1 MREGYQTS
9 SPVNQIGGANIT
21 RERDH
26 NCIEMH
32 LKNIEAELDESLNSA
47 VNLADKLKGTQPTK
61 GEGGIA
67 PQPGDVTSRLALIL
81 EAVRAMNQQLGRAH
95 SAISG

>member
-1 MREGYQTS
+1 MRDGYQTA
-9 SPVNQIGGANIT
+9 SPVNPIGNAAA

-32 LKNIEAELDESLNSA
+32 LKNIEAEMAESLNSA
-47 VNLADKLKGTQPTK
+47 ANLADKLKGSVPQK
-61 GEGGIA
+61 GDGAQG

-81 EAVRAMNQQLGRAH
+81 DTVRAMNQQLGRAH

>member
-1 MREGYQTS
+1 MRDGYTTA
-9 SPVNQIGGANIT
+9 SPANREANNAS

-47 VNLADKLKGTQPTK
+47 ANLADKLKGSQPTK
-61 GEGGIA
+61 GDGAIN
-67 PQPGDVTSRLALIL
+67 PQPGDVTSRLSLIL
-81 EAVRAMNQQLGRAH
+81 ETVRAMNQQLGRAH

>member
-1 MREGYQTS
+1 MREEQLKGGYAS
-9 SPVNQIGGANIT
+9 AGANVAT

-32 LKNIEAELDESLNSA
+32 LKNIEAELDEALNSA
-47 VNLADKLKGTQPTK
+47 ANLADKLKGSQPTK
-61 GEGGIA
+61 GDTA
-67 PQPGDVTSRLALIL
+67 CASQPGDVTSRLNLIL
-81 EAVRAMNQQLGRAH
+81 DTVRNMNSQLGRAH